1 MSSPSTLVQP
11 VPRRADRRLDTA
23 WLGGVCSGLAAHLNW
38 PVLVLRLGFVLLS
51 ASMGIGV
58 LVYLVLWLA
67 MPLASEA
74 PQAPGIEAASRSG
87 MRTVQ
92 AGYRVPADLGLISA
106 DGLRSLARLLRG
118 VRVNPQLRRQVAMG
132 RIPRWVR
139 PPGAGVLRLLGQ
151 SQLADLLHW
160 SGPRSADAYWQ
171 ATADA
176 DDYKKFFWR
185 KLSDAFGGGPVHA
198 VLTPPHATP
207 ALRHGTALHLLLG
220 GSYCFLANLLDAP
233 AGVLP
238 AGSISDEDQQQ
249 ELSQRRDWWE
259 LEQHYAK
266 QNATGSAGL
275 PVGVQVMSPPWR
287 DELVFAVMAALE
299 GRSELR
305 PAAGA
310 P

>member
-106 DGLRSLARLLRG
+106 VALLTR
-118 VRVNPQLRRQVAMG
+118 NPAPDEQAIRHAIAGNLCRCTG
-132 RIPRWVR
+132 YDKII
-139 PPGAGVLRLLGQ
+139 GAIE
-151 SQLADLLHW
+151 A
-160 SGPRSADAYWQ
+160 
-171 ATADA
+171 
-176 DDYKKFFWR
+176 
-185 KLSDAFGGGPVHA
+185 
-198 VLTPPHATP
+198 
-207 ALRHGTALHLLLG
+207 
-220 GSYCFLANLLDAP
+220 
-233 AGVLP
+233 
-238 AGSISDEDQQQ
+238 
-249 ELSQRRDWWE
+249 
-259 LEQHYAK
+259 
-266 QNATGSAGL
+266 
-275 PVGVQVMSPPWR
+275 
-287 DELVFAVMAALE
+287 
-299 GRSELR
+299 
-305 PAAGA
+305 AAGA
-310 P
+310 MAGASK